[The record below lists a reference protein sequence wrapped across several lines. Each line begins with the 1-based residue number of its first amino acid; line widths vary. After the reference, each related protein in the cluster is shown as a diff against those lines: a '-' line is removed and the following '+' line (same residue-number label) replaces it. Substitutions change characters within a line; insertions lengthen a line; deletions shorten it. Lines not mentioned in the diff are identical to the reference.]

1 MIVILSQYGYTIVY
15 DIIVVTDPDSL
26 SLWHSKYLIKS
37 KSLRSWGRGARSTPT
52 PLNVIV
58 YRLKILHL
66 PLQTHLSNLSVRLG
80 IKSPCFGMS
89 EIPKRQNNTEVSN
102 PHFYSFIPLH
112 SIQVFLSLSLN
123 IVEVLNC
130 SLCLRCKL
138 YTLQLWLFVQDGY
151 AKLTIVQISP
161 FWYYFARIPSTSSV
175 QYKLYF
181 FTLIYQ
187 LFCHVVLNTFMTIIL
202 RLIHTIL
209 YFVYSQ
215 NVMLIKFN

>member
-1 MIVILSQYGYTIVY
+1 MSDFQLCRFWFMIQLHHKHLIIFYDSHIVTVRVHNCLWHNSCY
-15 DIIVVTDPDSL
+15 WPWLSL

-37 KSLRSWGRGARSTPT
+37 KSPRSWGRGARSTPT

-80 IKSPCFGMS
+80 IKTPCFGMS

-112 SIQVFLSLSLN
+112 LIQVFLSLSLN

-130 SLCLRCKL
+130 SLYLRCKL
-138 YTLQLWLFVQDGY
+138 YTLHSYDCLCKMDMPSLHLFRFH
-151 AKLTIVQISP
+151 P
-161 FWYYFARIPSTSSV
+161 FG
-175 QYKLYF
+175 
-181 FTLIYQ
+181 
-187 LFCHVVLNTFMTIIL
+187 IIL
-202 RLIHTIL
+202 QEFHLRHL
-209 YFVYSQ
+209 YNTNCIF
-215 NVMLIKFN
+215 LH

>member
-1 MIVILSQYGYTIVY
+1 MSDFQFCRCLFNQFWFMIQLHHKHLIIFYDSHIVTVWVHNCLWHNSCY
-15 DIIVVTDPDSL
+15 WPWLSL

-80 IKSPCFGMS
+80 IKTPCFGMS

-130 SLCLRCKL
+130 SSSSIF
-138 YTLQLWLFVQDGY
+138 YTVMIVCDMPSLHLF
-151 AKLTIVQISP
+151 TFHP
-161 FWYYFARIPSTSSV
+161 FG
-175 QYKLYF
+175 
-181 FTLIYQ
+181 
-187 LFCHVVLNTFMTIIL
+187 IIL
-202 RLIHTIL
+202 QEFHLRHL
-209 YFVYSQ
+209 YNTNCIF
-215 NVMLIKFN
+215 LH